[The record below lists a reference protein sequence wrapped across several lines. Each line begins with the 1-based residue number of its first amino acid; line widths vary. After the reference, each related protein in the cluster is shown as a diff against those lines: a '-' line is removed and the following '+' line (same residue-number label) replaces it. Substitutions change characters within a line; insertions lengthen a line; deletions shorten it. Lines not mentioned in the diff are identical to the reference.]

1 MFRAPGPS
9 PPGGGV
15 RGSSGF
21 CSSAILELSAVGF
34 QPSARNDKSAAGK
47 TCNWLCLQDLMCLGS
62 WIYCSTKMRRL
73 TEGVNRIEA
82 RRRARESRFRDEVMI
97 ERSLTDGT
105 LDATSL
111 PSSALANLAESQT

>member
-1 MFRAPGPS
+1 M
-9 PPGGGV
+9 